1 MRYVRVPF
9 KKLMRAYRKTIINL
23 MFSYAFISVGVVV
36 AMIDTPQPVNSW
48 MVFAGVFYGNAIA
61 CYECESRHSEEAI
74 MDAVEESAYKVAA
87 VQEAEDII
95 RRGF

>member
-1 MRYVRVPF
+1 
-9 KKLMRAYRKTIINL
+9 
-23 MFSYAFISVGVVV
+23 
-36 AMIDTPQPVNSW
+36 

-61 CYECESRHSEEAI
+61 CYECESRHSESAI
-74 MDAVEESAYKVAA
+74 MDAVEDSAYKVEA